1 MMERLAL
8 ALPVVLATA
17 LALWTARRR
26 SPLAPTVIAVGVTAV
41 IAVFFPLLS
50 LLVEPM
56 SWRHGVHL
64 PDEYVRDAQWQY
76 LAFAVG
82 LCAVVARIRLVRRR
96 RPPIERRR
104 DPAQVRSRDQ
114 IVALGLV
121 VGGALLYAV
130 YVAKVGLGPLLDRS
144 NFAEKYRVSSGLGTF
159 YAGLNLMILGCLWA
173 EASALPRRQLRLF
186 RAVAAVIFIWAFAFL
201 AVRTYAVALLFGHLY
216 LFTQRRGFT
225 VAKVRPSLVLA
236 LLLAFVGVEAYS
248 LLRSVWS
255 GSMSDAVVALQEEL
269 PEFERTAGQVV
280 GGSELAHP
288 FLSMMELARY
298 ELPGELAGESY
309 AGAIAGLAPAW
320 LVPDRPDSVAQRFAE
335 QHYPELAERG
345 GGTAFTLVGEAWW
358 NVGSI
363 TGPLLIGLLVGWLLM
378 WLERSARLDPA
389 GIPSRI
395 LPYTLHMILLAHR
408 ISAPAQAK
416 QVFIL
421 ALPTA
426 LLLLGASLVWGAASR
441 RAAAGGAPSAR
452 PLGPESMATGEVL

>member
-1 MMERLAL
+1 MMERI
-8 ALPVVLATA
+8 VLAIPVLAAAA
-17 LALWTARRR
+17 LALWTARRK
-26 SPLAPTVIAVGVTAV
+26 SPLAPTVIAVGITAV
-41 IAVFFPLLS
+41 IAVFFPLMS
-50 LLVEPM
+50 ALVRPM

-64 PDEYVRDAQWQY
+64 PDEYVLDAQLQY

-82 LCAVVARIRLVRRR
+82 LCAVVSRIRLVRRE
-96 RPPIERRR
+96 RPPLERRR
-104 DPAQVRSRDQ
+104 DPAAVRSRDQ

-130 YVAKVGLGPLLDRS
+130 YIAKVGLGPLLDRS

-173 EASALPRRQLRLF
+173 EASALPRRQVRLF
-186 RAVAAVIFIWAFAFL
+186 RAVAIGLFVWSFAFI
-201 AVRTYAVALLFGHLY
+201 AVRTYAVALLFGYLY
-216 LFTQRRGFT
+216 LFTKRRGFT

-236 LLLAFVGVEAYS
+236 LFLAFVGVEAYS
-248 LLRSVWS
+248 LLRSVWT
-255 GSMSDAVVALQEEL
+255 GSMSDAVVALQDEL
-269 PEFERTAGQVV
+269 PEFERTVGQVV
-280 GGSELAHP
+280 GGSEFAHP
-288 FLSMMELARY
+288 FLTMMELARY

-309 AGAIAGLAPAW
+309 TGAVAGLAPAW
-320 LVPDRPDSVAQRFAE
+320 LVPDRPASVAQRFAQ
-335 QHYPELAERG
+335 QHYPDLAERG

-389 GIPSRI
+389 GIPSRV

-421 ALPTA
+421 ALPTT
-426 LLLLGASLVWGAASR
+426 LLLAGAALVWGAASR
-441 RAAAGGAPSAR
+441 RGRGAAAAPI
-452 PLGPESMATGEVL
+452 GPALNGEVR

>member
-1 MMERLAL
+1 MTERIVLAIPVL
-8 ALPVVLATA
+8 AATA
-17 LALWTARRR
+17 LALWTARQR
-26 SPLAPTVIAVGVTAV
+26 SPLSPTVIAVGITAV
-41 IAVFFPLLS
+41 IAVFFPLTS
-50 LLVEPM
+50 ALVRPM

-64 PDEYVRDAQWQY
+64 PDEYVLDAQWQY
-76 LAFAVG
+76 LAFTLG
-82 LCAVVARIRLVRRR
+82 LCAVVARIRLVRRA
-96 RPPIERRR
+96 RPPVERRR
-104 DPAQVRSRDQ
+104 DPAAVRSRDQ

-173 EASALPRRQLRLF
+173 EASALPRRQVRLF
-186 RAVAAVIFIWAFAFL
+186 RAVAAGIFIWSFAFI
-201 AVRTYAVALLFGHLY
+201 AVRTYAVALLFGYLY
-216 LFTQRRGFT
+216 LFTKRRGFT

-236 LLLAFVGVEAYS
+236 LFLAFVGVEAYS

-255 GSMSDAVVALQEEL
+255 GSMSDAVVTLQDEL

-280 GGSELAHP
+280 GGSEFTHP
-288 FLSMMELARY
+288 FLTMMELARY

-309 AGAIAGLAPAW
+309 AGAIAGLAPTW
-320 LVPDRPDSVAQRFAE
+320 LVPDRPDSVAQRFARS
-335 QHYPELAERG
+335 HYPDLAERG

-363 TGPLLIGLLVGWLLM
+363 TGPLLIGLLVGWLVM

-389 GIPSRI
+389 GIPSRV

-421 ALPTA
+421 ALPTTVLLVGAA
-426 LLLLGASLVWGAASR
+426 LVQGAASR
-441 RAAAGGAPSAR
+441 RARGAAAAPV
-452 PLGPESMATGEVL
+452 GPALNGEAL